1 MKLSNNHLV
10 GTRAKVIPSWL
21 DYTLNK
27 DYDRVVLIVGKEGVG
42 KSTLAILLAHLVQK
56 TKQKAGRGDTSE
68 FNINEAV
75 YYDLKKL
82 KKSVFKSSNS
92 GDVRIIDEAAI
103 TGGYRREA
111 MGKQNRLLNRTL
123 MTCRSRNQILFF
135 LIPSINSVESY
146 ILERCSTL
154 IRVVNRGHAWIF
166 HDKEIRRNVRWN
178 PKSRRYQFKQR
189 PFLHSEK
196 YSSVDYHLGSEEW
209 EKYKLHK
216 ETSLAA
222 EYDEEED
229 EDEKPEI
236 DLTTYVGRKT
246 IQKRYDVS
254 DKLWYEFTKTMP
266 QHVRK
271 TRSGYNKVDPKQFEN
286 WLFAAGEDTEDG
298 K

>member
-21 DYTLNK
+21 SYTLKK

-56 TKQKAGRGDTSE
+56 TKQKNNIGDTSE
-68 FNINEAV
+68 FDINENV

-82 KKSVFKSSNS
+82 KKSVFKSSSS

-166 HDKEIRRNVRWN
+166 HDKEIRRYIRWN

-196 YSSVDYHLGSEEW
+196 YSSIDYHLGAEEW

-216 ETSLAA
+216 EQSLSA
-222 EYDEEED
+222 EYEDDD
-229 EDEKPEI
+229 EDEAEQI
-236 DLTTYVGRKT
+236 NSGVYLGRKN
-246 IQKRYDVS
+246 ILKQFDVS
-254 DKLWYEFTKTMP
+254 TTVWEQFLRDNPDKL
-266 QHVRK
+266 RR
-271 TRSGYNKVDPKQFEN
+271 TRGGNARVDPKIFEK
-286 WLFAAGEDTEDG
+286 WLFNEDG
-298 K
+298 GENSG

>member
-10 GTRAKVIPSWL
+10 GTRAKVIPNWL
-21 DYTLNK
+21 DYTLKK

-42 KSTLAILLAHLVQK
+42 KSTLALLLAHLVQK
-56 TKQKAGRGDTSE
+56 TKQKNNTGDTSD
-68 FNINEAV
+68 FNLNENI
-75 YYDLKKL
+75 YYDLKQL
-82 KKSVFKSSNS
+82 KKSVFTKSSS

-166 HDKEIRRNVRWN
+166 HDKEIRRYIRWN
-178 PKSRRYQFKQR
+178 PKSRRYEFKQR
-189 PFLHSEK
+189 PYLHSEK

-216 ETSLAA
+216 ENSLAA
-222 EYDEEED
+222 EYDEED
-229 EDEKPEI
+229 ETEAEPISSGFYLSRKKIMKQFDISEGTWNNFLSEMRHK
-236 DLTTYVGRKT
+236 LRTTKGGTYR
-246 IQKRYDVS
+246 
-254 DKLWYEFTKTMP
+254 
-266 QHVRK
+266 
-271 TRSGYNKVDPKQFEN
+271 VDPKVFEK
-286 WLFAAGEDTEDG
+286 WLFAEDNDNE